1 MSEADMSKGSIKKIH
16 KTADKIKDKPKAK
29 KSIGKWAKDRGMDP
43 EGAIY
48 AIATNMRKRK
58 EGKKIDPPGRESYS
72 RNELPQIKE
81 KHLQK
86 LPHTMETIAIKDIV
100 PVQSDVPKL
109 IYYGELKDL
118 ITLDESD
125 YEKAKR
131 IAKAVD
137 ATANEGAGVGGMLGR
152 NKNLAGNFATYHA
165 RPSLEGLVDGVS
177 NIVSSAI

>member
-72 RNELPQIKE
+72 RNELPQIRE
-81 KHLQK
+81 KHLRK
-86 LPHTMETIAIKDIV
+86 LPHTMETIAIKDISSFSSNT
-100 PVQSDVPKL
+100 PGCSRFNILKPL
-109 IYYGELKDL
+109 LFEL
-118 ITLDESD
+118 
-125 YEKAKR
+125 
-131 IAKAVD
+131 
-137 ATANEGAGVGGMLGR
+137 
-152 NKNLAGNFATYHA
+152 
-165 RPSLEGLVDGVS
+165 
-177 NIVSSAI
+177 SADSK